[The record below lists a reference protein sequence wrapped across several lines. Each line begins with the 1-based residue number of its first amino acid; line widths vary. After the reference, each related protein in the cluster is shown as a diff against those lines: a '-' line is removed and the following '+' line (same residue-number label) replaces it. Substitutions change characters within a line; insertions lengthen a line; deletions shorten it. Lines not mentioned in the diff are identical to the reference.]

1 MMGQRGQGRCV
12 AAALMA
18 GIAVMA
24 AAAAGQAQSP
34 DHSDNSGGGDD
45 GALTIPVVAGLEA
58 MLAERPHARDE
69 AWRTLSQPR
78 LPLRSLDPDNPGHAL
93 VTFAWRGDAQT
104 TSVRLDSVINAPR
117 ARQPVTDYIADFT
130 LPMTRMEGADIWT
143 LTLSVPR
150 DVEAV
155 YSFLVEREGRV
166 QRWSDPANPARLG
179 GRDGE
184 SLLRLDRAPRADIHR
199 PLAFDE
205 TITAQRLTVDS
216 AALGRQVQ
224 LDLFRLPDAPD
235 DAPVL
240 ILYDAFLW
248 GERARASDMLARL
261 ATRGDIPPTH
271 LVLIDQLDP
280 ASANHAY
287 ADQAA
292 FIADELLPAL
302 QAEAGLAPRRETTL
316 LAGASRRGLSASLTA
331 LARPDTIGGVISLS
345 GSFYWAPDGAAP
357 EWARRQ
363 LVPAPDEA
371 PRFHLAAGRLETIVT
386 STNQGHVMLETN
398 RAMAQALTEHGY
410 PVELAVYPG
419 GHDIAGW
426 RSALAD
432 GLLGLLGEE

>member
-1 MMGQRGQGRCV
+1 MIGQRAQGRWR
-12 AAALMA
+12 AAARLA
-18 GIAVMA
+18 GIVALVATA
-24 AAAAGQAQSP
+24 AASAQSP
-34 DHSDNSGGGDD
+34 EGND
-45 GALTIPVVAGLEA
+45 GPLTIPAVAALEA

-78 LPLRSLDPDNPGHAL
+78 LPLRSIDPDNPGHAL

-104 TSVRLDSVINAPR
+104 TSVRLDSVINAAR

-130 LPMTRMEGADIWT
+130 LPLTRLDGADIWT

-184 SLLRLDRAPRADIHR
+184 SLLRLDRARRADIHR

-205 TITAQRLTVDS
+205 TITAQRLIVDS
-216 AALGRQVQ
+216 AALGRSVQ
-224 LDLFRLPDAPD
+224 LDLFRAPGAAD
-235 DAPVL
+235 DAPIL

-248 GERARASDMLARL
+248 GERARGSDMLARL

-271 LVLIDQLDP
+271 LVLIDQLDG
-280 ASANHAY
+280 ASADHAY
-287 ADQAA
+287 GDQAA

-302 QAEAGLAPRRETTL
+302 QAQAGLAPRRETTL

-331 LARPDTIGGVISLS
+331 LARPEQIGSVISLS
-345 GSFYWAPDGAAP
+345 GSFYWAPEGAEP

-363 LVPAPDEA
+363 LTPAPDEA
-371 PRFHLAAGRLETIVT
+371 PRFHLAAGRLETVRT

-398 RAMAQALTEHGY
+398 RLMAQALTAQGY
-410 PVELAVYPG
+410 PAELAVYPG

-426 RSALAD
+426 RNALAD
-432 GLLGLLGEE
+432 GLVALLGDR

>member
-1 MMGQRGQGRCV
+1 MIGQRGQGRRV
-12 AAALMA
+12 AVGPRAQVLA
-18 GIAVMA
+18 GIALLAATA
-24 AAAAGQAQSP
+24 AASAQST
-34 DHSDNSGGGDD
+34 DGDD
-45 GALTIPVVAGLEA
+45 DRLAIPAVAALEA

-78 LPLRSLDPDNPGHAL
+78 LPLRSIDPDKPGHAL

-104 TSVRLDSVINAPR
+104 TSVRFDSVINAPR
-117 ARQPVTDYIADFT
+117 ARQPVTDYVADFT
-130 LPMTRMEGADIWT
+130 LPMTRMDGADIWT

-155 YSFLVEREGRV
+155 YSFLVERDGRV
-166 QRWSDPANPARLG
+166 ERWSDPANPARMG
-179 GRDGE
+179 GQDGE

-205 TITAQRLTVDS
+205 TIPAQRLTVDS
-216 AALGRQVQ
+216 AALGRPVR
-224 LDLFRLPDAPD
+224 LDLFRAPGAPD
-235 DAPVL
+235 DAPLL

-280 ASANHAY
+280 ASADHAY
-287 ADQAA
+287 RDQAA

-302 QAEAGLAPRRETTL
+302 QAEAGLTPRRETTL

-331 LARPDTIGGVISLS
+331 LARPDRIGGVISLS
-345 GSFYWAPDGAAP
+345 GSFYWAPDGEAP
-357 EWARRQ
+357 EWASRQ
-363 LVPAPDEA
+363 LPAAPDDA
-371 PRFHLAAGRLETIVT
+371 PRFHLAAGRLETVRT
-386 STNQGHVMLETN
+386 RTNQDHVMLETN
-398 RAMAQALTEHGY
+398 RSMAQALTEYGY

-426 RSALAD
+426 RSALAV
-432 GLLGLLGEE
+432 GLEALLGGP

>member
-1 MMGQRGQGRCV
+1 MIGQRGQDRWGATDLR
-12 AAALMA
+12 AAMLA
-18 GIAVMA
+18 GLVVLVGMA
-24 AAAAGQAQSP
+24 AGPARSQ
-34 DHSDNSGGGDD
+34 DGDD
-45 GALTIPVVAGLEA
+45 GPLTVPAVAALEA

-104 TSVRLDSVINAPR
+104 GSVRLDSVINAPM
-117 ARQPVTDYIADFT
+117 ARQPVTDYVADFT
-130 LPMTRMEGADIWT
+130 LPLTRMDGADIWT

-179 GRDGE
+179 GQDGE

-205 TITAQRLTVDS
+205 TLPAQRLTVNS

-224 LDLFRLPDAPD
+224 LDLFRATGAPD
-235 DAPVL
+235 NAPLL

-248 GERARASDMLARL
+248 GERAKASDMLARL

-292 FIADELLPAL
+292 FIADEVLPAL
-302 QAEAGLAPRRETTL
+302 QAEAGLTPRRETTL

-331 LARPDTIGGVISLS
+331 LARPEQIGGVISLS
-345 GSFYWAPDGAAP
+345 GSFYWAPDGEAP

-363 LVPAPDEA
+363 LTPAPDNA
-371 PRFHLAAGRLETIVT
+371 PRFHLAAGRLETVRT

-398 RAMAQALTEHGY
+398 RSMAQALTEHGY
-410 PVELAVYPG
+410 PAELAIYPG

-426 RSALAD
+426 RNALAD
-432 GLLGLLGEE
+432 GLVALLGPD